1 MEFLWPKHRCPSWP
15 NISSDKFSKER
26 RLFFRLRA
34 CRVKSHLCEP
44 ALNISASV
52 SFFYRCESAFL
63 AWVFN
68 TRQQHESSATTCH
81 SSQNGEFENYWLKL
95 VCITTHV
102 LVRSLSVLVSMHLI
116 ERPRKWL
123 KKGRGQRL
131 VVCFRELLVKRK
143 FTTVY

>member
-1 MEFLWPKHRCPSWP
+1 MEFLSPKTDVPPGQTSLVTR
-15 NISSDKFSKER
+15 SKER

-34 CRVKSHLCEP
+34 CRVKSHLSEP
-44 ALNISASV
+44 ALNISAPV
-52 SFFYRCESAFL
+52 SFLYRCESAFL

-68 TRQQHESSATTCH
+68 TRQQHGSSPIACH

-95 VCITTHV
+95 VCITIHF

-116 ERPRKWL
+116 ERPSKWL
-123 KKGRGQRL
+123 KKGRGQQL

-143 FTTVY
+143 FTTV